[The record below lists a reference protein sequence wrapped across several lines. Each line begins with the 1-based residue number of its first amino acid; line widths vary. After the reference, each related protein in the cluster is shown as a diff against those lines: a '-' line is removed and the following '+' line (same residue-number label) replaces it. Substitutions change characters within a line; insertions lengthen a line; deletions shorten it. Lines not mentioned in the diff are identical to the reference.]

1 MAKKGKNTYDMRH
14 CSKKTARLMGS
25 FSGNIST
32 GHRGDHLKQ
41 RGDNLMNTWNRQGR
55 LFGLVASIILV
66 VLLSACG
73 SSGPTTTTTTTNGTT
88 TTTTQLKIMVGGLSK
103 QIYLPNKLTQQLGY
117 FQQEGLDVTLIDEAS
132 GQSSENEVL
141 AGQVDAGSGSYN
153 HTIELQAA
161 GKQMQA
167 VVLLNIAPGEAEI
180 VSAKAASQIH
190 SVADLKGKNLG
201 VTELGSGTQTLTTA
215 LLHSAGISKD
225 QVHFVPVGAG
235 DTFIAALQQGKIDA
249 GMTTEPTISRILS
262 SGVGKV
268 LVDLRSPQSTQ
279 TALGGPYPFICLF
292 MLNSYVNSHKD
303 VVQKLV
309 NAYVKTLKW
318 MQSHTAAQIADMMPA
333 DYYAGNKALYVTA
346 LQNQMAIFSPDGLM
360 PAGAPQSVLN
370 VENASN
376 LIPQGK
382 QIDLSL
388 TYTNEFA
395 SKAS

>member
-1 MAKKGKNTYDMRH
+1 MN
-14 CSKKTARLMGS
+14 AR
-25 FSGNIST
+25 
-32 GHRGDHLKQ
+32 
-41 RGDNLMNTWNRQGR
+41 NRR
-55 LFGLVASIILV
+55 LWMVAGIILV
-66 VLLSACG
+66 LILSACG
-73 SSGPTTTTTTTNGTT
+73 SSTGGSGSSSGSGNIA
-88 TTTTQLKIMVGGLSK
+88 LKIMVGGLSK
-103 QIYLPNKLTQQLGY
+103 QIYLPNELTQRLGY
-117 FQQEGLDVTLIDEAS
+117 FAAQGLDVTLIDEAS

-141 AGQVDAGSGSYN
+141 AGQVDGGSGSYN

-161 GKQMQA
+161 GKNMEA

-190 SVADLKGKNLG
+190 SVSDLKGKNLG

-215 LLHSAGISKD
+215 LLHKVGITAD
-225 QVHFVPVGAG
+225 QVHFIPVGAG

-249 GMTTEPTISRILS
+249 GMTTEPTISRIIS

-279 TALGGPYPFICLF
+279 AALGGPYPFICLF
-292 MLNSYVNSHKD
+292 MNNSYVSSHQN

-318 MQSHTAAQIADMMPA
+318 MHTHTAEQIADQMPA

-360 PAGAPQSVLN
+360 PAGAPQSVLST
-370 VENASN
+370 EYQSN
-376 LIPQGK
+376 LVPK
-382 QIDLSL
+382 SKPIDL
-388 TYTNEFA
+388 TTTFTNQFA
-395 SKAS
+395 AKANG

>member
-1 MAKKGKNTYDMRH
+1 MN
-14 CSKKTARLMGS
+14 AR
-25 FSGNIST
+25 
-32 GHRGDHLKQ
+32 
-41 RGDNLMNTWNRQGR
+41 NRQ
-55 LFGLVASIILV
+55 LWMVAGIILV
-66 VLLSACG
+66 LILSACG
-73 SSGPTTTTTTTNGTT
+73 SSTSGGGSSSSGGGKTS
-88 TTTTQLKIMVGGLSK
+88 LKIMVGGLSK
-103 QIYLPNKLTQQLGY
+103 QIYLPNELTQRLGY
-117 FQQEGLDVTLIDEAS
+117 FAAQGLDVTLIDEAS

-141 AGQVDAGSGSYN
+141 AGQVEAGSGSYN

-161 GKQMQA
+161 GKNMEA

-190 SVADLKGKNLG
+190 SVSDLKGKYLG

-215 LLHSAGISKD
+215 LLHNAGITAD

-279 TALGGPYPFICLF
+279 AALGGPYPFICLF
-292 MLNSYVNSHKD
+292 MNNSYVSSHQD

-318 MQSHTAAQIADMMPA
+318 MHTHTAEQIADQMPA
-333 DYYAGNKALYVTA
+333 DYYAGSKALYVTA

-360 PAGAPQSVLN
+360 PAGAPQSVLST
-370 VENASN
+370 EYQSN
-376 LIPQGK
+376 LVPK
-382 QIDLSL
+382 SKPIDLNT
-388 TYTNEFA
+388 TYTNAFA
-395 SKAS
+395 SKATG

>member
-1 MAKKGKNTYDMRH
+1 ME
-14 CSKKTARLMGS
+14 S
-25 FSGNIST
+25 FSGNILS

-41 RGDNLMNTWNRQGR
+41 RGDHLMNMWSRQSR
-55 LFGLVASIILV
+55 RFGLVGGIILIL
-66 VLLSACG
+66 LLSACG
-73 SSGPTTTTTTTNGTT
+73 SSGPTTTTTTANGTT
-88 TTTTQLKIMVGGLSK
+88 TTITQLKIMVGGLSK
-103 QIYLPNKLTQQLGY
+103 QIYLPKMLTKQLGY
-117 FQQEGLDVTLIDEAS
+117 FDQQGLDVKLIDEAS

-153 HTIELQAA
+153 QIIELQAA
-161 GKQMQA
+161 GKQMEA
-167 VVLLNIAPGEAEI
+167 VVLLNVAPGEAEI
-180 VSAKAASQIH
+180 VSAKVASQIH
-190 SVADLKGKNLG
+190 SIKDLKGRNLG

-215 LLHSAGISKD
+215 LLHNAGIAPD

-235 DTFIAALQQGKIDA
+235 DTFIAALQQGRIDA
-249 GMTTEPTISRILS
+249 GMTTEPTISRILAT
-262 SGVGKV
+262 GVGKV

-279 TALGGPYPFICLF
+279 AALGGPYPFISLF
-292 MLNSYVNSHKD
+292 MNNSYVSSHKD
-303 VVQKLV
+303 TVQKLA
-309 NAYVKTLKW
+309 NAYVQTLKW
-318 MQSHTAAQIADMMPA
+318 MHTHTAEQIADKMPA

>member
-1 MAKKGKNTYDMRH
+1 M
-14 CSKKTARLMGS
+14 
-25 FSGNIST
+25 NILS
-32 GHRGDHLKQ
+32 HQ
-41 RGDNLMNTWNRQGR
+41 RRW
-55 LFGLVASIILV
+55 FGPVGGIILI
-66 VLLSACG
+66 LLLAACG
-73 SSGPTTTTTTTNGTT
+73 SSGPSTTTTTVNGTT
-88 TTTTQLKIMVGGLSK
+88 TTMTQLKIMVGGLSK
-103 QIYLPNKLTQQLGY
+103 QIYLPNELTQQLGY
-117 FQQEGLDVTLIDEAS
+117 FRQEGLDVTLIDEAS

-153 HTIELQAA
+153 HTIELQAQ
-161 GKQMQA
+161 GKQMEA
-167 VVLLNIAPGEAEI
+167 VVLLNVAPGEAEI

-215 LLHSAGISKD
+215 LLHKAGVSAN

-262 SGVGKV
+262 SGVGKI

-279 TALGGPYPFICLF
+279 AALGSTYPFISLF
-292 MLNSYVNSHKD
+292 MQNSYVNAHKD

-318 MQSHTAAQIADMMPA
+318 IQTHTAQEIADKMPA
-333 DYYAGNKALYVTA
+333 DYYAGNKTLYVTA
-346 LQNQMAIFSPDGLM
+346 LQNQKAIYSPDGVM
-360 PAGAPQSVLN
+360 PSDAPQSVLN
-370 VENASN
+370 IEYESN

-382 QIDLSL
+382 QINLSL
-388 TYTNEFA
+388 TYTNEFVNQA
-395 SKAS
+395 S

>member
-1 MAKKGKNTYDMRH
+1 MN
-14 CSKKTARLMGS
+14 AR
-25 FSGNIST
+25 
-32 GHRGDHLKQ
+32 K
-41 RGDNLMNTWNRQGR
+41 RQ
-55 LFGLVASIILV
+55 LWMVAGIILV
-66 VLLSACG
+66 LILSACG
-73 SSGPTTTTTTTNGTT
+73 SSTSGGSGSSSSGSGKIP
-88 TTTTQLKIMVGGLSK
+88 LKIMVGGLSK
-103 QIYLPNKLTQQLGY
+103 QIYLPNELTQRLGY
-117 FQQEGLDVTLIDEAS
+117 FAAQGLDVTLIDEAS

-161 GKQMQA
+161 GKNMEA
-167 VVLLNIAPGEAEI
+167 VVLLNVAPGEAEI

-190 SVADLKGKNLG
+190 SVSDLKGKYLG

-215 LLHSAGISKD
+215 LLHKVGITTD

-249 GMTTEPTISRILS
+249 GMTTEPTISRIVS

-279 TALGGPYPFICLF
+279 AALGGPYPFISLF
-292 MLNSYVNSHKD
+292 MNNSYVNSHKD

-318 MQSHTAAQIADMMPA
+318 MHTHTAAEIADKMPA
-333 DYYAGNKALYVTA
+333 DYYAGNKALYVSA

-370 VENASN
+370 TETQSN

-382 QIDLSL
+382 QIDLST
-388 TYTNEFA
+388 TYTNAFA
-395 SKAS
+395 SKATG